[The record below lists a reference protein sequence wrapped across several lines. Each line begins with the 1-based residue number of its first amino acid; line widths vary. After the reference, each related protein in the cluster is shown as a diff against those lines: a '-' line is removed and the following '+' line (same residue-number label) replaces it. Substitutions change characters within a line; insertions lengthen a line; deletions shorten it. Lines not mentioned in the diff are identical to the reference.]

1 MENFDMNRF
10 LKIFWNSKF
19 YIAFILLLCLA
30 IGYFYSYYYVTP
42 MYQSSA
48 TVVLVQNEN
57 LEQEVANDSSIT
69 QTDITLNKNLLST
82 YTKIAKSNKVL
93 EKVIE
98 DLNLDMTPSGL
109 AGLVSVQAVN
119 NTQVFKISV
128 SNKDK
133 ELAPVITNHLLEVFS
148 QEVRSLYHMN
158 NIYTM
163 DFAEVSN
170 TPYNI
175 NHTKDLAIF
184 VMIGFVLSFGLVV
197 VFYLFDNTIK
207 SEKDIEEY
215 SGLSVLST
223 IPIYTN
229 KSGKQNSELIVN
241 EQPKSPIS
249 ECFKTFR
256 TNVMFSIQNKKLNT
270 ILVTSGFMGEGKS
283 FVSSNLAVA
292 FASSGKKVILVDTD
306 MRKGR
311 VHKIFNLSNEQGL
324 STCLAKIGTN
334 GSLVNINDFIKESNI
349 SNLHVMTSGI
359 VPPNPSELL
368 SSSNMIRLLEALNR
382 QYDIVICDGTPCMLV
397 SDSIILSKIVD
408 TTVIVT
414 ANKTTKLDTLLKIKK
429 SIEMVGGNIGG
440 AVINK
445 MDVNEKSYQNSYY
458 YGSHGESQNKSIDSS
473 FEHDTVL
480 DTPLY
485 IKELEEVIL
494 HEEPKSDVKENICT
508 DTNTELTT
516 LSESINENTK
526 QINELRN
533 LYQDVMQDTLKLATK
548 PDSSKDI
555 LEELENI
562 KNYYHDISLKQA
574 LELENVSK
582 KQEEQF
588 DDIYS
593 KIDNIELPDNSQVIL
608 EELQNFKNDYQD
620 TAMEQYNQIQDMSKK
635 YEEQIDNINH
645 KIDNLELTDNSQ
657 AVLEEL
663 QNLKNDYQDTA
674 MEQYNQIQDMSKKYE
689 EQIDNINHK
698 IDNLELTDNS
708 QAILEELQN
717 LKNDYQDTAIEQY
730 NQIQDMSKKY
740 EEQISN
746 INNKVDNIELPD
758 NSQIIMEELDNLK
771 SSYNDRLHL
780 QMETMN
786 KHYENILKLQNEKF
800 DELYKQMST
809 SKDKEDSNEL
819 LNQVVKIY
827 HQLESMNSKFESLEQ
842 RASHNELLI
851 KNLSNEVKN
860 SLYQP
865 TRSLDIDKLNHKV
878 IQIQDYLEKST
889 QSVNDVP
896 SLKNGRKNKA
906 VLDGQMSIIDD
917 LLDKAEL
924 KQQYSYAHKNPNF
937 VVDYESVKRKQERK
951 GFAFFKNKT
960 SENIIDEEPITIV
973 SQILSNRNESVS

>member
-674 MEQYNQIQDMSKKYE
+674 
-689 EQIDNINHK
+689 
-698 IDNLELTDNS
+698 
-708 QAILEELQN
+708 
-717 LKNDYQDTAIEQY
+717 IEQY

>member
-657 AVLEEL
+657 A
-663 QNLKNDYQDTA
+663 
-674 MEQYNQIQDMSKKYE
+674 
-689 EQIDNINHK
+689 
-698 IDNLELTDNS
+698 
-708 QAILEELQN
+708 ILEELQN